1 MLVPSIGKESDEV
14 RLHKNA
20 RVWILSTKNI
30 VVVVALAFS
39 ESLSCKSFLS
49 VFRWSYF
56 TSQVIGMFF
65 VY

>member
-1 MLVPSIGKESDEV
+1 MLVPSIGKESDEE

-49 VFRWSYF
+49 VFR
-56 TSQVIGMFF
+56 
-65 VY
+65 